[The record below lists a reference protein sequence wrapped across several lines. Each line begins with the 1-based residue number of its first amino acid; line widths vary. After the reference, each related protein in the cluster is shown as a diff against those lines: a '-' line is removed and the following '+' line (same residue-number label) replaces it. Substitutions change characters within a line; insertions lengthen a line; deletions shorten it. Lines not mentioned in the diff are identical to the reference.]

1 MNKEY
6 VLYISMQEYL
16 MHVHKQKYIRV
27 EKIHVELTQY
37 VNIQA
42 FHC

>member
-6 VLYISMQEYL
+6 VLYISMLEYL
-16 MHVHKQKYIRV
+16 MHVHEQKYSRV
-27 EKIHVELTQY
+27 EKIHGELTQC
-37 VNIQA
+37 VNIKA